1 VRRLALAS
9 LLLLSA
15 CTGVSGDRASAEGG
29 GDDDGDDSG
38 GGLGS
43 PDATECQ
50 LAADCV
56 AAASTCCECPA
67 FAVASSSGYEE
78 ACSEVNCDLPA
89 DCAAVEPA
97 CNAGRCELICSPLV
111 TELVCDEG
119 FAHDDFGCLLEACAP
134 GPSGEAGECDI
145 HSDCVQVPADC
156 CGCARGGSDT
166 AVPAD
171 QVDPHL
177 EGLDCPEQPY
187 CPDVEVC
194 EPDAEAGRPTMA
206 AVPRRCRAESQTL
219 RPVPTA
225 RCASST
231 TRTQVMPPRWVPV
244 LARTPRVLSLLYI
257 RPTRG
262 HTQAR

>member
-187 CPDVEVC
+187 CPDVDVC
-194 EPDAEAGRPTMA
+194 EPDAEARCVLGECQLVAGRPPDDGSGA
-206 AVPRRCRAESQTL
+206 PSVPCGIADSSPCPDGQVCVL
-219 RPVPTA
+219 NHPD
-225 RCASST
+225 ASDA
-231 TRTQVMPPRWVPV
+231 TQMGAGSCQDP
-244 LARTPRVLSLLYI
+244 
-257 RPTRG
+257 
-262 HTQAR
+262 